1 MSLKTILETART
13 WTQAAYSEI
22 TRTGWA
28 LGFAALGLLFL
39 AKSGREL
46 FVQQIGVLIWKLTL
60 VGVGVF
66 VSHKA
71 RKQLFPYV
79 DLSQHVQNGDPAGGY
94 IFLGMCVLAAAIIH
108 ALCAGL

>member
-1 MSLKTILETART
+1 MLWYKITSAVQT
-13 WTQAAYSEI
+13 WAQAAYSEI

-28 LGFAALGLLFL
+28 LGFVALGLLYL

-46 FVQQIGVLIWKLTL
+46 FIQQIGVLIWKLTL

-66 VSHKA
+66 TAHKA

-79 DLSQHVQNGDPAGGY
+79 DVSAHVQSGDAAGGY
-94 IFLGMCVLAAAIIH
+94 IFLGVCVLAASIIH

>member
-1 MSLKTILETART
+1 MRNKLAT
-13 WTQAAYSEI
+13 WIRDAYSEL

-28 LGFAALGLLFL
+28 LAFAALGFAYL

-46 FVQQIGVLIWKLTL
+46 FVQQIGVLVWKLTL

-66 VSHKA
+66 TAHKA

-79 DLSQHVQNGDPAGGY
+79 DVSQHIANGDAVGGQV
-94 IFLGMCVLAAAIIH
+94 FLGVCILAAAIIH